1 MVKVST
7 ERLPESQVVL
17 EIEVEAEQME
27 RSLERAYRKLVQRVV
42 VPGFRKGKTPRNML
56 ERHVGRGR
64 LVQEALDSLIPEA
77 YNLAIDE
84 HEVDPIGQP
93 AIELVQEEP
102 LSFKATVPVRPTV
115 ELGDYN
121 SLRVER
127 EAVSVDP
134 KEVDADLED
143 LRHRYAIH
151 EPAERPVRMG
161 DIVRA
166 DVRGVIDGREVYA
179 VEDAEFHLREGS
191 VILLPGFAEGL
202 VGAEKGVSKEVP
214 VTPPSGSQ
222 PVSGESGTF
231 TVIVKEVKEE
241 RLSELDDQFAREVG
255 EGFATLDALRERLNS
270 NRRERLEAEA
280 EDAYRQK
287 ALAALTEQAEKLE
300 FPALLVEREMER
312 LVQGQARAVG
322 QDVERYLQMVGRSP
336 AELQEELRPLALE
349 QVRNSLALSRLAEVE
364 EVKVEPA
371 EIDAEVEKLVSSSGP
386 QAEPVRQMFSGP
398 EAREAIG
405 SSLVTRKTL
414 DRLVEIAG
422 QGVTKRAAKTA
433 KGARKTATT
442 KRKKRSTKA
451 GTEAQS

>member
-1 MVKVST
+1 
-7 ERLPESQVVL
+7 
-17 EIEVEAEQME
+17 
-27 RSLERAYRKLVQRVV
+27 
-42 VPGFRKGKTPRNML
+42 
-56 ERHVGRGR
+56 
-64 LVQEALDSLIPEA
+64 
-77 YNLAIDE
+77 
-84 HEVDPIGQP
+84 
-93 AIELVQEEP
+93 
-102 LSFKATVPVRPTV
+102 
-115 ELGDYN
+115 
-121 SLRVER
+121 
-127 EAVSVDP
+127 
-134 KEVDADLED
+134 
-143 LRHRYAIH
+143 
-151 EPAERPVRMG
+151 
-161 DIVRA
+161 
-166 DVRGVIDGREVYA
+166 
-179 VEDAEFHLREGS
+179 
-191 VILLPGFAEGL
+191 
-202 VGAEKGVSKEVP
+202 
-214 VTPPSGSQ
+214 
-222 PVSGESGTF
+222 
-231 TVIVKEVKEE
+231 
-241 RLSELDDQFAREVG
+241 
-255 EGFATLDALRERLNS
+255 
-270 NRRERLEAEA
+270 
-280 EDAYRQK
+280 
-287 ALAALTEQAEKLE
+287 
-300 FPALLVEREMER
+300 MER